1 MKNLGFFDKLFSKPK
16 KQEIRTSGKNPEGF
30 DFIKERL
37 LLKDYLPHRGKRN
50 SAEYFT
56 ALYFIDFYYK
66 FRNLDEKYL
75 DKCIEYCYIC
85 IACLD
90 SPDMKRDIS
99 DGIFIPAFKRLII
112 IYENKKDYEKAIET
126 ARLALTYTNVNN
138 QEDAEYYA
146 KKMSS
151 NMKKIFNE
159 RSETLKK

>member
-1 MKNLGFFDKLFSKPK
+1 MGFFDKLFSKPK

-50 SAEYFT
+50 SDEYFR
-56 ALYFIDFYYK
+56 AMPFIDFYYK

-85 IACLD
+85 IACLN
-90 SPDMKRDIS
+90 SPDMKREVREGIS
-99 DGIFIPAFKRLII
+99 IPAFKKLII
-112 IYENKKDYEKAIET
+112 IYEKKKEYRKAEET
-126 ARLALTYTNVNN
+126 ARLAITYTNAITE
-138 QEDAEYYA
+138 EDAEYYA

-151 NMKKIFNE
+151 NMKKLFNKQA
-159 RSETLKK
+159 ETTGK